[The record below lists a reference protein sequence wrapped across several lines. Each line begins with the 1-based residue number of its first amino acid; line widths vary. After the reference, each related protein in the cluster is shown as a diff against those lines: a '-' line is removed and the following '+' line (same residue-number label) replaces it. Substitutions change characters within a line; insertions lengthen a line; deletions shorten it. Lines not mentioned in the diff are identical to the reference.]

1 LHSPRDVVVTAEE
14 ANKKVLDSYR
24 QTLDRVTEK
33 LLEANID
40 SKFDIERKG
49 TKGGYVFGLNIEPS
63 RIKFE

>member
-1 LHSPRDVVVTAEE
+1 VVVTAEE
-14 ANKKVLDSYR
+14 ASKKVLDSYR

-33 LLEANID
+33 LLEAKID

-49 TKGGYVFGLNIEPS
+49 AQGGYVFGLNIEPG